1 MKNTSE
7 REPSF
12 SNLTRRQFLKASS
25 AVATALGL
33 KISGVLDPEDAK
45 ALESSAGGVPVV
57 WLQAQACTGCSVSL
71 LNSIRLMTIDQLL
84 VNTLDVDF
92 HPNIMAASGHLAV
105 AAAEK
110 AYRDGGY
117 VLVVE
122 GAIPTANNG
131 TYCYLWDGL
140 TALEGVKRYASRA
153 AFIIGVGTC
162 ACYGGLPAGSPNPTG
177 ARGLDDY
184 YNGKRV
190 IKVPGCPVHPDWL
203 VGTIAYLLTYGT
215 APSLDSYGRPLEYFS
230 QYLHAQCPFRETDE
244 ASMLSQQGC
253 LKELG
258 CKGPISKCDCHHR
271 KWNSAAANTDGVN
284 WCCAA
289 GAPCFGCT
297 EPTFPDGMSPF
308 YSFGGD

>member
-1 MKNTSE
+1 MNN
-7 REPSF
+7 RNDQEPAF

-25 AVATALGL
+25 AVAAALGL
-33 KISGVLDPEDAK
+33 KVSGVLDAEDAQ

-71 LNSIRLMTIDQLL
+71 LNSIRLMTIDSLL

-92 HPNIMAASGHLAV
+92 HSNLMAASGHLAV
-105 AAAEK
+105 AAAEQ
-110 AYRDGGY
+110 AYRKGGY

-122 GAIPTANNG
+122 GAIPAADNG
-131 TYCYLWDGL
+131 AYCHLWNGL
-140 TALEGVKRYASRA
+140 SALEGVQRYASRA
-153 AFIIGVGTC
+153 AFILGVGTC
-162 ACYGGLPAGSPNPTG
+162 ACYGGLAAGAPNPTG
-177 ARGLDDY
+177 ARGLDAS
-184 YNGKRV
+184 YNGKQV
-190 IKVPGCPVHPDWL
+190 IKIPGCPIHPDWV

-215 APSLDSYGRPLEYFS
+215 APSLDSYGRPMEYFS
-230 QYLHAQCPFRETDE
+230 RNLHDRCPLKDTGE
-244 ASMLSQQGC
+244 AKSLSQQGC

-258 CKGPISKCDCHHR
+258 CKGPRTKCDCHGR
-271 KWNSAAANTDGVN
+271 KWNGAALNADGVN

-308 YSFGGD
+308 YKLP

>member
-1 MKNTSE
+1 MKKSTD
-7 REPSF
+7 REPKF
-12 SNLTRRQFLKASS
+12 SSLTRRQFLKASS
-25 AVATALGL
+25 AVAAALGL
-33 KISGVLDPEDAK
+33 KASGLLDARDAK

-71 LNSIRLMTIDQLL
+71 LNTIRLMTIDQLL
-84 VNTLDVDF
+84 VNTLDVEF

-122 GAIPTANNG
+122 GAIPTAANG

-140 TALEGVKRYASRA
+140 TAVDGVKRFASRA
-153 AFIIGVGTC
+153 AFILGVGTC
-162 ACYGGLPAGSPNPTG
+162 ACYGGMPAGSPNPTG

-190 IKVPGCPVHPDWL
+190 IKIPGCPIHPDW
-203 VGTIAYLLTYGT
+203 VVSTIAYLLTYGT
-215 APSLDSYGRPLEYFS
+215 APVLDSYGRPTEFFGKT
-230 QYLHAQCPFRETDE
+230 LHSQCPLRDTEE
-244 ASMLSQQGC
+244 VSGLSQQGC
-253 LKELG
+253 LREIG
-258 CKGPISKCDCHHR
+258 CKGPRTMCDCNQR
-271 KWNSAAANTDGVN
+271 LWNCGAANAKGVN
-284 WCCAA
+284 WCCIA

-297 EPTFPDGMSPF
+297 DPTFPDGMSPF
-308 YSFGGD
+308 YNLRGG